1 MFIGVLGSTCAGK
14 RTVIDYLT
22 SKGFIEL
29 AITSS
34 ESGSNPEQAEQAE
47 TETLT
52 QSSVVDA
59 SFSRQ
64 VFKST
69 TSLLDFVTRNWR
81 TNYVALFNINGDN
94 DDATLL
100 EVSVRPFFLVLIV
113 DAPILQRWRRLQ
125 LVGSETSTPGV
136 CDQLNTISS
145 SSLLVRRKRPNEAQ
159 SLETFLETND
169 GINTGNP
176 KVDHGTAQVSLI
188 NDLPSN
194 DALFS
199 KLDALDLLNP
209 ERLRPSWDSYFMV
222 RELVLFPSLRYMD
235 VEFCF
240 FCLLFFFDARI

>member
-1 MFIGVLGSTCAGK
+1 M
-14 RTVIDYLT
+14 T
-22 SKGFIEL
+22 SQSFIEL

-52 QSSVVDA
+52 QSSGVEA

-64 VFKST
+64 AFKST

-81 TNYVALFNINGDN
+81 TNYVALFNING

-125 LVGSETSTPGV
+125 LVGSGTSTSGV
-136 CDQLNTISS
+136 CDQLNAISS
-145 SSLLVRRKRPNEAQ
+145 SSLLIRRKRPNEAQ

-169 GINTGNP
+169 GINTRNP
-176 KVDHGTAQVSLI
+176 KVVHGTAQVSLI
-188 NDLPSN
+188 NDLPSK

-222 RELVLFPSLRYMD
+222 RELVLLPFLRYMD
-235 VEFCF
+235 VEF
-240 FCLLFFFDARI
+240 